1 MVGAR
6 IVALVAHLSCLHTV
20 ERNSSFDGVTLS
32 MVDGPKNP
40 LLRRIMS
47 EPARFLAYLSLA
59 AALKRLRRDGEWRKN
74 SLIVFIAPKG
84 YRLDEYVE
92 GLKDLDLPGLG
103 DWETDTRRFYASAGR
118 FSKLRK
124 GESVPSVFELRDL
137 RVAIF
142 SHESEVPAELRF
154 VAAAVVQLMP
164 PNIRQIQSA
173 RRALGLE
180 LFTLDVARLLSQ
192 ANQETIIAA
201 LYRPKVSA
209 SDLDL
214 LKERK
219 NANLIDVPSLHDLP
233 GFGELKEWAL
243 SAVSKI
249 ASWRNGRLSWEEVG
263 TGVLLAGPPG
273 SGKTFCAASL
283 ARALGL
289 DFLTVT
295 VGGWQARGP
304 LHSLLQAMR
313 DDFAE
318 AGTKNGL
325 LLFLDEADSIGSRI
339 ASGSDDHYWRV
350 VVNELLHQI
359 NILPD
364 GVLLVLATNYPDMI
378 DPALLRSGRID
389 NHFFIGFPDL
399 QTRREILIFYVG
411 TSIDPDRIYDLAVDL
426 EGWSSAELAKKA
438 QEAAMR
444 AKQDGRDLTF
454 QDIADVFPREF
465 PILKLIYSVSL
476 YMRSGMHWSVWGL
489 VTRSAQPFPS
499 AHPTCAILRYRKR
512 AIPKWTS

>member
-1 MVGAR
+1 M
-6 IVALVAHLSCLHTV
+6 
-20 ERNSSFDGVTLS
+20 
-32 MVDGPKNP
+32 
-40 LLRRIMS
+40 
-47 EPARFLAYLSLA
+47 
-59 AALKRLRRDGEWRKN
+59 
-74 SLIVFIAPKG
+74 
-84 YRLDEYVE
+84 
-92 GLKDLDLPGLG
+92 
-103 DWETDTRRFYASAGR
+103 
-118 FSKLRK
+118 
-124 GESVPSVFELRDL
+124 
-137 RVAIF
+137 
-142 SHESEVPAELRF
+142 
-154 VAAAVVQLMP
+154 
-164 PNIRQIQSA
+164 
-173 RRALGLE
+173 
-180 LFTLDVARLLSQ
+180 ARLLSQ

-249 ASWRNGRLSWEEVG
+249 ASGRNGRLSWEEVG

-454 QDIADVFPREF
+454 QDIADVFPQRVPYSQAHLQRVAVHEVGHALVGLGAGYAKCATISIRPSYLRHTEVQKAGNTEMDIIDNPLPTNTDIRNRIAVILGGMAAEEVVF
-465 PILKLIYSVSL
+465 GDRSIGSGGAIGSDVHKATALAESMVASFGLGEIPIYIERSHADGSSRFSSFVEDQTIEILKTEYHRCVAFLKQNKPIIDRV
-476 YMRSGMHWSVWGL
+476 
-489 VTRSAQPFPS
+489 S
-499 AHPTCAILRYRKR
+499 AHLILNKS
-512 AIPKWTS
+512 AVLAADQEIFADFVFNI